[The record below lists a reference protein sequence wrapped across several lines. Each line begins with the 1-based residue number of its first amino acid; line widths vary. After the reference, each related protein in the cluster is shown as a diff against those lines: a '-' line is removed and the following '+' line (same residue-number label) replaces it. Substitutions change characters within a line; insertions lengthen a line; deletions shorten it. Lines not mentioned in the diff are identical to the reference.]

1 MKALHEYYG
10 TGSTY
15 YSSSSQNR
23 KLVYADIPDGEKKK
37 LDKMSMEK
45 FGRKFVDCG
54 FEEQSGIRSLYQAAN
69 HDPEEIKDVEDDIE
83 KDGEDEKAELKKS
96 ADQAAKDEPSIEDE
110 DEEEAADVAEAQGP
124 CWDGYERVPGTK
136 EGEKGSCRKVQN
148 EEDEDEEE
156 EAESTTP

>member
-1 MKALHEYYG
+1 MKALKEYYG

-15 YSSSSQNR
+15 YNSSSQNR
-23 KLVYADIPDGEKKK
+23 KTVYADIPSDERKK

-83 KDGEDEKAELKKS
+83 KDGEEDKEEIKKS
-96 ADQAAKDEPSIEDE
+96 ADKSAEDEPDAEDE
-110 DEEEAADVAEAQGP
+110 LQEEQGP

-136 EGEKGSCRKVQN
+136 EGEKGSCRKIKKK
-148 EEDEDEEE
+148 
-156 EAESTTP
+156 